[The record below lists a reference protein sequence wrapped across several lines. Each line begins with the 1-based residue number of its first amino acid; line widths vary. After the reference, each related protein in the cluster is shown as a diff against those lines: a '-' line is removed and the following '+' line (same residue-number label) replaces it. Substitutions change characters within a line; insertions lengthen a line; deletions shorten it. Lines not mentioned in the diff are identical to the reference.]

1 MFFTVYLMFYGQE
14 LRSLEEE
21 LEAEKQQQRLLYSNM
36 FKDCQ
41 VISSTYLVNSSKC
54 RFLSSYDQK
63 F

>member
-1 MFFTVYLMFYGQE
+1 MFHGQE

-41 VISSTYLVNSSKC
+41 VIISTGTVEKHQQWL
-54 RFLSSYDQK
+54 LQ
-63 F
+63 